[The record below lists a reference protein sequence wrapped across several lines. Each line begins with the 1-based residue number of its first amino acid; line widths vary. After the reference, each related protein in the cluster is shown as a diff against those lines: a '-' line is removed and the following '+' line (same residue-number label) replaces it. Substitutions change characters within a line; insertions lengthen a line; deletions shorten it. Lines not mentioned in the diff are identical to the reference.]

1 MILGGNEEKETKETI
16 HFVQFGHSFSLHNSK
31 MILFHLQERMIRT
44 KEKRIFGTEAHG
56 DESRVTLSE
65 VADEGSNIMF
75 IATIE
80 I

>member
-1 MILGGNEEKETKETI
+1 
-16 HFVQFGHSFSLHNSK
+16 
-31 MILFHLQERMIRT
+31 MIRT